1 MTKLND
7 NVRKYAK
14 IRGYSLQDTAK
25 RAGLS
30 PNALYKWKRP
40 DFHPSKPTVIAVAEA
55 LGISYEKLTGEKD
68 EKEPI
73 QVDLKASID
82 DDDVIMTY
90 DGRPIP
96 KQDLELIKRLMRGE

>member
-1 MTKLND
+1 MTALYD
-7 NVRKYAK
+7 NLRKYSK
-14 IRGYSLQDTAK
+14 IRGYSLQETAK

-30 PNALYKWKRP
+30 ANALYKWKNP
-40 DFHPSKPTVIAVAEA
+40 KFHAATPTVKAVAEA
-55 LGISYEKLTGEKD
+55 LGITYEQLSGET
-68 EKEPI
+68 EKKQPI